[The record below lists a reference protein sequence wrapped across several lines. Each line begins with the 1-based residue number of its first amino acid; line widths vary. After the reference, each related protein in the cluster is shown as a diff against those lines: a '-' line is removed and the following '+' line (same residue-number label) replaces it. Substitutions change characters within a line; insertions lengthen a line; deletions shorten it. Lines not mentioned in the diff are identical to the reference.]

1 MTYARLPGACLS
13 VTSRGGSSNAASC
26 TDEHIPADK
35 TAPSPNM
42 RPHALECN
50 WCGGGSLMAPDRS
63 WR

>member
-1 MTYARLPGACLS
+1 
-13 VTSRGGSSNAASC
+13 
-26 TDEHIPADK
+26 
-35 TAPSPNM
+35 M